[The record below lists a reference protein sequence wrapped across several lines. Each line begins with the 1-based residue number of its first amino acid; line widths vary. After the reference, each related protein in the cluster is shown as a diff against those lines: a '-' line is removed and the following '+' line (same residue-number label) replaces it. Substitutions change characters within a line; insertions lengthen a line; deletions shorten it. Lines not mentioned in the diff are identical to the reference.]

1 MFSVRHSNQTT
12 KISEA
17 STRRA
22 TAIVG
27 IRNRSFYFRTVD
39 VVDLSILR
47 EFRGITHKEHILIV
61 KAFTCLG
68 SIIVYEFRGPLA
80 KEIFLMLR
88 YEYSY
93 YNIKNT
99 IVRIVCS
106 RGQLL
111 ISTN

>member
-1 MFSVRHSNQTT
+1 MFSVRHSNQSTT
-12 KISEA
+12 KVSEA

-27 IRNRSFYFRTVD
+27 IRNKSFYFRTVD
-39 VVDLSILR
+39 VIDLSILR
-47 EFRGITHKEHILIV
+47 DARAIRNKEHILIV

-93 YNIKNT
+93 
-99 IVRIVCS
+99 
-106 RGQLL
+106 
-111 ISTN
+111 